1 METTIIAISNQKGG
15 VGKSTPAYNLGACL
29 ALNHDKK
36 VLLID
41 FDPQANLSEYLKYE
55 PDGNPT
61 MTQLISFMFADKMPT
76 IKARTEETIINHLV
90 NIISDS
96 VTMSCFLIVVTLS
109 NIAKIRINIVANN
122 TSEPITRKI
131 VNPFTPATVRLANGV
146 KSEPSIFMLST
157 YLIKFLPNITLYIS
171 LIYPIEN
178 IQLSIDA
185 AISRTRL
192 TKPLPIVIPPLT
204 SNFTSYCTTHISYI
218 PLIFL

>member
-1 METTIIAISNQKGG
+1 MNSG
-15 VGKSTPAYNLGACL
+15 CC
-29 ALNHDKK
+29 HDK
-36 VLLID
+36 
-41 FDPQANLSEYLKYE
+41 P
-55 PDGNPT
+55 
-61 MTQLISFMFADKMPT
+61 MTYPISFMFADKMPT

-122 TSEPITRKI
+122 TAEPITRKI

-157 YLIKFLPNITLYIS
+157 YLIKFLPNITLYIY

-185 AISRTRL
+185 ATSRTRL

-204 SNFTSYCTTHISYI
+204 SNLYILTISFCAHDTNMLNQDMDLFI
-218 PLIFL
+218 RSSTL